1 MTTTS
6 APGAGVAP
14 PAAIP
19 TTLESQVSR
28 LEGQL
33 EGERWHL
40 ATKADLAQMEARLYR
55 SFWIMTGTMAG
66 TIIVVNATVTGV
78 LIKLLG

>member
-1 MTTTS
+1 MTTVP

-14 PAAIP
+14 PAAMP
-19 TTLESQVSR
+19 TAIEAQVSR

-33 EGERWHL
+33 EGERRHL
-40 ATKADLAQMEARLYR
+40 ATKADLAQLETRLYR
-55 SFWIMTGTMAG
+55 SFWVMTG

-78 LIKLLG
+78 LLKVLG